1 MANRNKGFASMD
13 EEKVK
18 EIAHKGGE
26 ARKQQLGHDGYVELG
41 HMGGEARKQQLGHDG
56 YVELGHMGGEARS
69 RSNRSN
75 HEYDEN
81 RRDHQY
87 GRSDQHNDRRSQA
100 PRRENYGNYNR

>member
-41 HMGGEARKQQLGHDG
+41 HMGGEWSATTIITYKRQL
-56 YVELGHMGGEARS
+56 
-69 RSNRSN
+69 
-75 HEYDEN
+75 
-81 RRDHQY
+81 
-87 GRSDQHNDRRSQA
+87 
-100 PRRENYGNYNR
+100 